1 LIKLNTSLDIV
12 AVPST
17 ATAALP
23 PPLPPDMANATFN
36 GDGAA
41 AAASPPA
48 RVLVIEVDTLL
59 LPPHLLLME
68 EDDDD
73 NDDDNDNG
81 AMAKASALTNVAIA
95 RNAAAA
101 LALMMM
107 FECGIFVVG
116 SGTEEMIHSTESI
129 ATAMPLSHTFFKF
142 VE

>member
-1 LIKLNTSLDIV
+1 
-12 AVPST
+12 
-17 ATAALP
+17 
-23 PPLPPDMANATFN
+23 MANATFN
-36 GDGAA
+36 GDDGVA

-116 SGTEEMIHSTESI
+116 SGTEEMIHSTYRDSGLDG
-129 ATAMPLSHTFFKF
+129 ATCVVTWTDVVGWERKEKGWLSLKHHTDEPDLFDQ
-142 VE
+142 